1 MKSENVLDRLDN
13 PPIIDGRDKPI
24 DLGDMP
30 EDMDLELA
38 KAAIYDIIE
47 EVCEKYKEGD
57 LRSKTFRHNLG
68 IAIFRMIKNEG
79 FVYKVIDKEPKKEK
93 IKCPKC
99 ESVYSVHTI
108 SDLSDGNWHEIKDGS
123 TTIIPDPFT
132 VSIKDIN
139 KEIAKEMKEEKNE

>member
-1 MKSENVLDRLDN
+1 MQSKKTTDRLTN
-13 PPIIDGRDKPI
+13 PPIIDGRNKPI

-38 KAAIYDIIE
+38 KTAIYDIIE

-79 FVYKVIDKEPKKEK
+79 FIYKVIDKEPKK
-93 IKCPKC
+93 I
-99 ESVYSVHTI
+99 
-108 SDLSDGNWHEIKDGS
+108 EIKVPNIHRRGY
-123 TTIIPDPFT
+123 II
-132 VSIKDIN
+132 KN
-139 KEIAKEMKEEKNE
+139 KEE